1 MADRP
6 GHFAADR
13 TGSFATRC
21 KFCQRADRRR
31 LSSDYFESYFPTLNI
46 GFQTS
51 NWRTTGLSLVAN
63 YTYAHAIDDI
73 SSTFSGNNNDF
84 NLGFSPFVFE

>member
-1 MADRP
+1 MNNQYSNINNR
-6 GHFAADR
+6 
-13 TGSFATRC
+13 GSNG
-21 KFCQRADRRR
+21 D
-31 LSSDYFESYFPTLNI
+31 SYYEGLNI